1 MTEIF
6 IKNKYTKWYFNIIK
20 ARKSRVIL
28 KEEIY
33 ERHHILPKS
42 IFPQYTNL
50 EDYPWNKIYLT
61 LKEHFI
67 VHCLLVKMV
76 HGDNQRK
83 MLQALNLMGNSDK
96 NITNSKLYKYF
107 RGKFINSLTGIPK
120 SEEHKQLQRKL
131 YTEERRKRNSERT
144 KRQSTKLWASYTPE
158 QRQARIEACHKN
170 KKYPKGK
177 EHYLYGKQLSSYE
190 KEQISINTKIG
201 MNNDETKN
209 KMKERDELRK
219 TRKVCCI
226 NCHKEL
232 CSFNIGQHQRSSKC
246 VNIRLEKRG

>member
-20 ARKSRVIL
+20 ARKNRVIL

-50 EDYPWNKIYLT
+50 EDYPWNRIYLT

-83 MLQALNLMGNSDK
+83 MLQALNLMGNNDK

-131 YTEERRKRNSERT
+131 YTEERRKWNSERT

-170 KKYPKGK
+170 KKVLKGK
-177 EHYLYGKQLSSYE
+177 EHPNYKKKLSEHEKQI
-190 KEQISINTKIG
+190 ISTNTKEN
-201 MNNDETKN
+201 MNNPTLRKHMSN
-209 KMKERDELRK
+209 KAKERCKIR
-219 TRKVCCI
+219 VSCI
-226 NCHKEL
+226 
-232 CSFNIGQHQRSSKC
+232 KC
-246 VNIRLEKRG
+246 KREMSRTGIYAHIKKCNKN